1 MKEPLLGLLAQPSA
15 IDFKVVSRLVDDELL
30 SAERICAARLID
42 RDLQSVGLEAITIYT
57 KVLTE
62 TYDDQ

>member
-15 IDFKVVSRLVDDELL
+15 THFRVGSCLVDDELL
-30 SAERICAARLID
+30 STERICPARLID
-42 RDLQSVGLEAITIYT
+42 TDLQAVGLEAITIYT